1 MSQPSDNGKKINLSQ
16 TKKQL
21 QIIQLRGPIMPQRK
35 ICRMLWKLKAQK
47 KRSKK
52 MSIQSIQKVMKKSL
66 KGQGRFGEMTP
77 EEFEKETAALAE
89 MAQTEM
95 KMLMMVGSSQAE
107 AESEAIQIM
116 LKYQASP

>member
-1 MSQPSDNGKKINLSQ
+1 
-16 TKKQL
+16 
-21 QIIQLRGPIMPQRK
+21 
-35 ICRMLWKLKAQK
+35 
-47 KRSKK
+47 